1 MRKNIFNRLC
11 FLVCSLLLLT
21 GCKEDEISTTG
32 SEDGNNPDNELFM
45 KLTPVD
51 YNSANTYYLLNDDE
65 PSEVYFNGSQ
75 RSFYV
80 TQPLQLTFDDDHY
93 FQLLFY
99 SPRKLSNVTIW
110 AKIDGYKEAFRFME
124 LEEIRPFQQLRIHVP
139 FATKDLTAYT
149 HSGKKIQIMANP
161 YLTGENLSFE
171 IECDDPYYKKLQSIR
186 CKWRI
191 SFGGYSGT
199 GAWQYKL
206 LPPHAREGVA
216 LALNLSYMYSSEEFE
231 KALHEFGPLHSDA
244 NKTVINKN
252 VLLNQAINHSGF
264 HFGHC
269 SGVNGLGGGETYGL
283 TEWCYL
289 EHYADD
295 TNETHTVFHELA
307 HCLGYGHDG
316 NMTYEQ
322 TGTGW
327 ITLCADVY
335 RSLSLNKE
343 LPVYSRR
350 FMHTR
355 KNKNRYDKNNLYWAS
370 KYIIEDPELDAIDGG
385 LSPLREETDLGGN
398 DGEPVSFR
406 LDYTA
411 LPGATSATFR
421 PKDVYV
427 YGDTLYVVNDAD
439 NNYSLEVFSM
449 AKSNIV
455 HLGSI
460 REWTEKNATRTFGG
474 RPNGVVRANDRIYV
488 THEGSRTEIFDAKN
502 HRFITCIGNGNWGT
516 GSTQT
521 VHAFDAVLYKGVV
534 MIRDKRYVDF
544 VQERTVAPGETMF
557 VFARSENLGEE
568 SGTYGMAVDERTNL
582 LYSTHPSKRIDI
594 LAPDNIREGTTLAR
608 ARQLAYKNN
617 PYALGFYQ
625 ERMFVSSNG
634 NEKFCDVNPETGDI
648 IKNHTVI
655 GSITLQAPEKF
666 CIRRNT
672 LFITDRIKNGACVYA
687 IPMNELK

>member
-1 MRKNIFNRLC
+1 MRKNIFNSLC
-11 FLVCSLLLLT
+11 FLVCSLLLLS
-21 GCKEDEISTTG
+21 GCEEDEILATDP
-32 SEDGNNPDNELFM
+32 EDGTLNNEVYM
-45 KLTPVD
+45 KLTPAD
-51 YNSANTYYLLNDDE
+51 YNSDNTYYLLNDDE
-65 PSEVYFNGSQ
+65 PSEIYFNNSQ

-80 TQPLQLTFDDDHY
+80 NQPLQLTLDDDHY
-93 FQLLFY
+93 FQLRFY
-99 SPRKLSNVTIW
+99 SPRKLSNVTVW
-110 AKIDGYKEAFRFME
+110 AKIDGYEEAFKFME
-124 LEEIRPFQQLRIHVP
+124 LEEIRPFQQLRIHIP
-139 FATKDLTAYT
+139 FATKDLIAYT
-149 HSGKKIQIMANP
+149 RSGKKIQIMANP

-171 IECDDPYYKKLQSIR
+171 IESDDPYYKNLQSIR

-191 SFGGYSGT
+191 TFSGYSGE
-199 GAWQYKL
+199 GNWKYKL
-206 LPPHAREGVA
+206 LPPHAREAVA
-216 LALNLSYMYSSEEFE
+216 LALNMSYMYSSGAFE
-231 KALHEFGPLHSDA
+231 MALHEFGPLHKDN
-244 NKTVINKN
+244 NKTVIDKN
-252 VLLNQAINHSGF
+252 VLLKQVLNHSGLR
-264 HFGHC
+264 FGHC
-269 SGVNGLGGGETYGL
+269 SGVNGLGGGVTYGL
-283 TEWCYL
+283 NEWCYL

-295 TNETHTVFHELA
+295 TNETHTIFHELA

-322 TGTGW
+322 TGAGW
-327 ITLCADVY
+327 ITLCANVY

-355 KNKNRYDKNNLYWAS
+355 SNKNKYDKTNLYRAS

-398 DGEPVSFR
+398 EGEPVSFK

-411 LPGATSATFR
+411 LSGATSATFR

-439 NNYSLEVFSM
+439 TNYSLEVFSL
-449 AKSNIV
+449 AKGNIV

-460 REWTEKNATRTFGG
+460 REWTEKNETKTFGG
-474 RPNGVVRANDRIYV
+474 RPTGVVRAKDRIYV
-488 THEGSRTEIFDAKN
+488 THEGSRTEIFDVKD
-502 HRFITCIGNGNWGT
+502 HRFIACIGNGKWGT
-516 GSTQT
+516 GITQT
-521 VHAFDAVLYKGVV
+521 VHAFDVVLYKGVV

-544 VQERTVAPGETMF
+544 VQEQTVSPGETMF
-557 VFARSENLGEE
+557 IFARSENLGEAG
-568 SGTYGMAVDERTNL
+568 GTYGMAVDEQTGL
-582 LYSTHPSKRIDI
+582 LYSTHPSKRIDV
-594 LAPDNIREGTTLAR
+594 LTPNDIREGKTLVR
-608 ARQLAYKNN
+608 TRQLAYKNN

-634 NEKFCDVNPETGDI
+634 SEKFCEVNPETGDI
-648 IKNHTVI
+648 IKNYTVI

-687 IPMNELK
+687 IPMSELK

>member
-1 MRKNIFNRLC
+1 MRKNIFNSLC
-11 FLVCSLLLLT
+11 FLVCSLLLLA
-21 GCKEDEISTTG
+21 GCKEDQILSG
-32 SEDGNNPDNELFM
+32 DSGYGNDSDNELFV
-45 KLTPVD
+45 KLTSAD
-51 YNSANTYYLLNDDE
+51 YNSDNTYYLLNDDE

-93 FQLLFY
+93 FQLRFY
-99 SPRKLSNVTIW
+99 SPRKLSNVTVW
-110 AKIDGYKEAFRFME
+110 AKIDGYEEAFKFME
-124 LEEIRPFQQLRIHVP
+124 LEEIRPFQQLRIHRP

-149 HSGKKIQIMANP
+149 RSGKKIQIMANP
-161 YLTGENLSFE
+161 YLTGENLTFE
-171 IECDDPYYKKLQSIR
+171 IESDDPYYKKLQSIR

-191 SFGGYSGT
+191 SFGGYSGQ

-244 NKTVINKN
+244 NKTVIDKN
-252 VLLNQAINHSGF
+252 VLLKQALNHSGF

-269 SGVNGLGGGETYGL
+269 SGVNGLGGGNTYGL

-327 ITLCADVY
+327 ITLCANVY
-335 RSLSLNKE
+335 RSLSLSKE

-355 KNKNRYDKNNLYWAS
+355 LNKNRYDKNNLYWAS

-398 DGEPVSFR
+398 DRDPVSFK
-406 LDYTA
+406 LDYA
-411 LPGATSATFR
+411 VLPEATSATFR

-427 YGDTLYVVNDAD
+427 YGDTLYVVNDAN
-439 NNYSLEVFSM
+439 NNYSLEVFSI
-449 AKSNIV
+449 AEGNV
-455 HLGSI
+455 THLESI
-460 REWTEKNATRTFGG
+460 REWTEKDRTKTFGG
-474 RPNGVVRANDRIYV
+474 RSNGVVRANDRIYV
-488 THEGSRTEIFDAKN
+488 THEGSRTEIFDAN
-502 HRFITCIGNGNWGT
+502 DFQFITCIGNGNWGT
-516 GSTQT
+516 DITQT
-521 VHAFDAVLYKGVV
+521 VHAFDPVLYKGVV
-534 MIRDKRYVDF
+534 MIRDKRYIDF
-544 VQERTVAPGETMF
+544 VQERTVYPGETMF
-557 VFARSENLGEE
+557 IFARTENLGEE
-568 SGTYGMAVDERTNL
+568 SGTYGMAVDERTGL

-594 LAPDNIREGTTLAR
+594 LTPDDIRERTILERTG
-608 ARQLAYKNN
+608 QLPYKNN
-617 PYALGFYQ
+617 PYALDFYKG
-625 ERMFVSSNG
+625 RMFVSSNG
-634 NEKFCDVNPETGDI
+634 SEKFCDVNPETGDI
-648 IKNHTVI
+648 IKNHTAI
-655 GSITLQAPEKF
+655 GDITLQAPEKF
-666 CIRRNT
+666 CIRRST
-672 LFITDRIKNGACVYA
+672 LFIIDRIKNGACVYA
-687 IPMNELK
+687 IPMSELK

>member
-11 FLVCSLLLLT
+11 LLVCSLLLLT
-21 GCKEDEISTTG
+21 GCKGDEISTTG
-32 SEDGNNPDNELFM
+32 SEDGNNPDNELFV
-45 KLTPVD
+45 KLTPED
-51 YNSANTYYLLNDDE
+51 YNSDNTYYLLNDDE

-93 FQLLFY
+93 FQLRFY

-171 IECDDPYYKKLQSIR
+171 IGCDDPYYKKLQSIR

-216 LALNLSYMYSSEEFE
+216 LALNLSYMYSSTEFK
-231 KALHEFGPLHSDA
+231 KALYEFGPLHKDN
-244 NKTVINKN
+244 NKTPVDKN

-269 SGVNGLGGGETYGL
+269 NGVNGLGGGETYGL

-327 ITLCADVY
+327 ITLCANVY

-411 LPGATSATFR
+411 LPGGTFATFR

-449 AKSNIV
+449 AKGNIV

-488 THEGSRTEIFDAKN
+488 THEGSRTEIFDAKD

-544 VQERTVAPGETMF
+544 VQERTVSPGETMF

-608 ARQLAYKNN
+608 ARQLAYKNT

-625 ERMFVSSNG
+625 EQMFVSSNG
-634 NEKFCDVNPETGDI
+634 NEKFCNVNPETGDI
-648 IKNHTVI
+648 IKNHTII

-666 CIRRNT
+666 CIRRKT

-687 IPMNELK
+687 IPMSELK

>member
-1 MRKNIFNRLC
+1 MRKNIFNSLC
-11 FLVCSLLLLT
+11 FLVCSLLLLS
-21 GCKEDEISTTG
+21 GCEEDEILATDP
-32 SEDGNNPDNELFM
+32 EDGTLNNELSM
-45 KLTPVD
+45 KLTPAD
-51 YNSANTYYLLNDDE
+51 YNSDNTYYLLNDDE
-65 PSEVYFNGSQ
+65 PSEIYFNNSQ

-80 TQPLQLTFDDDHY
+80 NQPLQLTLDDDHY
-93 FQLLFY
+93 FQLRFY
-99 SPRKLSNVTIW
+99 SPRKLSNVTVW
-110 AKIDGYKEAFRFME
+110 AKIDGYEEAFKFME
-124 LEEIRPFQQLRIHVP
+124 LEEIRPFQQLRIHIP
-139 FATKDLTAYT
+139 FATKDLIAYT
-149 HSGKKIQIMANP
+149 RSGKKIQIMANP

-171 IECDDPYYKKLQSIR
+171 IESDDPYYKNLQSIR

-191 SFGGYSGT
+191 TFSGYSGE
-199 GAWQYKL
+199 GNWKYKL
-206 LPPHAREGVA
+206 LPPHAREAVA
-216 LALNLSYMYSSEEFE
+216 LALNMSYMYSSGAFE
-231 KALHEFGPLHSDA
+231 MALHEFGPLHKDN
-244 NKTVINKN
+244 NKTVIDKN
-252 VLLNQAINHSGF
+252 VLLKQVLNHSGLR
-264 HFGHC
+264 FGHC
-269 SGVNGLGGGETYGL
+269 SGVNGLGGGVTYGL
-283 TEWCYL
+283 NEWCYL

-295 TNETHTVFHELA
+295 TNETHTIFHELA

-322 TGTGW
+322 TGAGW
-327 ITLCADVY
+327 ITLCANVY

-355 KNKNRYDKNNLYWAS
+355 SNKNKYDKTNLYRAS

-398 DGEPVSFR
+398 EGEPVSFK

-439 NNYSLEVFSM
+439 NNYSLEVFSL
-449 AKSNIV
+449 AKGNIV

-460 REWTEKNATRTFGG
+460 REWTEKNETKTFGG
-474 RPNGVVRANDRIYV
+474 RPTGVVRANDRIYV
-488 THEGSRTEIFDAKN
+488 THEGSRTEIFNAKD
-502 HRFITCIGNGNWGT
+502 HRFITCIGNGKWGT
-516 GSTQT
+516 GITQT
-521 VHAFDAVLYKGVV
+521 VHAFDVVLYKGVV

-544 VQERTVAPGETMF
+544 VQEQTVSPGETMF
-557 VFARSENLGEE
+557 IFARSENLGEAG
-568 SGTYGMAVDERTNL
+568 GTYGMAVDEQTGL
-582 LYSTHPSKRIDI
+582 LYSTHPSKRIDV
-594 LAPDNIREGTTLAR
+594 LTPNDIREGKTLVR
-608 ARQLAYKNN
+608 TRQLAYKNN

-634 NEKFCDVNPETGDI
+634 SEKFCEVNPETGDI
-648 IKNHTVI
+648 IKNYTVI
-655 GSITLQAPEKF
+655 GGITLQAPEKF

-687 IPMNELK
+687 IPMSELK

>member
-11 FLVCSLLLLT
+11 LLVCSLLLLT
-21 GCKEDEISTTG
+21 GCKGDEISTTG
-32 SEDGNNPDNELFM
+32 SEDGNNPDNELFV
-45 KLTPVD
+45 KLTLED
-51 YNSANTYYLLNDDE
+51 YNSDNTYYLLNDDE

-93 FQLLFY
+93 FQLRFY

-110 AKIDGYKEAFRFME
+110 AKVDGYKEAFRFME

-216 LALNLSYMYSSEEFE
+216 LALNLSYMYSSTEFK
-231 KALHEFGPLHSDA
+231 KALYEFGPLHKDN
-244 NKTVINKN
+244 NKTPVDKN

-269 SGVNGLGGGETYGL
+269 NGVNGLGGGETYGL

-327 ITLCADVY
+327 ITLCANVY

-449 AKSNIV
+449 TKGNIV

-534 MIRDKRYVDF
+534 MIRDKRFVDF
-544 VQERTVAPGETMF
+544 VQERTVSPGETMF